1 MLIYAKL
8 NMLRK
13 YKPHLVVP
21 LEACGLVEVD
31 PAIEQYALL
40 VGVARVREQEVTT
53 DEKNIFLVFK
63 DAREQAQW
71 TRWLRVA
78 VGGRTDA

>member
-8 NMLRK
+8 NWLRK

-40 VGVARVREQEVTT
+40 VGVARVREE
-53 DEKNIFLVFK
+53 
-63 DAREQAQW
+63 
-71 TRWLRVA
+71 
-78 VGGRTDA
+78 

>member
-8 NMLRK
+8 NWLRK
-13 YKPHLVVP
+13 YVPHLVVP

-40 VGVARVREQEVTT
+40 VCVGTT
-53 DEKNIFLVFK
+53 CE
-63 DAREQAQW
+63 A
-71 TRWLRVA
+71 
-78 VGGRTDA
+78 